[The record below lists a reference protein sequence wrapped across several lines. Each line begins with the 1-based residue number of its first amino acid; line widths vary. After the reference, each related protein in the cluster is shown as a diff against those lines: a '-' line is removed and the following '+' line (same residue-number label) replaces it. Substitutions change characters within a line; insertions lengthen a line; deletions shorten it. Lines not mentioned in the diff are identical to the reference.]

1 MSTWVSY
8 VDIYAS
14 SLLFAYVSLNDDIA
28 IYILPYCCNIL
39 FNNLLYTPYNII
51 SDLNFITSF
60 LYIFLISLHN
70 TLPVCVNAYNYGNI
84 SFNSLL
90 KLEIPIFDLF
100 YAINF
105 LYLKILALAILLQ

>member
-1 MSTWVSY
+1 MKYEMGIKFICIDNKNIEDKVTIGNIYDGY
-8 VDIYAS
+8 VY
-14 SLLFAYVSLNDDIA
+14 
-28 IYILPYCCNIL
+28 
-39 FNNLLYTPYNII
+39 NNVFINII

-70 TLPVCVNAYNYGNI
+70 TLPVCVNAYNCGNI